1 MHFLEEQ
8 LLTGSGNR
16 QDDDGQGREWGK
28 AELKLPALPPIIF
41 FGPVFLGA
49 LIHVFIW
56 NGEVIGGTIGLVI
69 GLMLITVGVLLMY
82 WSWITMR
89 RFGEHPEPGVP
100 TETLVT
106 TGPFKRTRN
115 PIYSGFLLISAG
127 FAISLNAMAI
137 LVSVFFGVALLT
149 ALVIRREEA
158 YLLREF
164 GDIYTKYENRT
175 GRWI

>member
-1 MHFLEEQ
+1 MA
-8 LLTGSGNR
+8 GNGNR
-16 QDDDGQGREWGK
+16 QDDDGQDRAWGK
-28 AELKLPALPPIIF
+28 AELKLPTLPPVIF
-41 FGPVFLGA
+41 FAPVFLGV

-56 NGEVIGGTIGLVI
+56 RGEVIGGTIGLVI
-69 GLMLITVGVLLMY
+69 GLVLISVGVLLIY

-89 RFGEHPEPGVP
+89 RHGEHPEPGEP

-106 TGPFKRTRN
+106 SGPFKRTRN
-115 PIYSGFLLISAG
+115 PIYSGFLLIAAG
-127 FAISLNAMAI
+127 LAIALNGMAI

-164 GDIYTKYENRT
+164 GEIYAKYENRT

>member
-1 MHFLEEQ
+1 
-8 LLTGSGNR
+8 LTGNGNNK
-16 QDDDGQGREWGK
+16 DDDGREREWGK
-28 AELKLPALPPIIF
+28 AELKLPALPPLIF

-56 NGEVIGGTIGLVI
+56 SGEVIGGKIGLVV
-69 GLMLITVGVLLMY
+69 GLVLISVGVVLMY

-115 PIYSGFLLISAG
+115 PIYSGFLLIAAG
-127 FAISLNAMAI
+127 LAISLSAMAI

-164 GDIYTKYENRT
+164 GEIYTKYENRT

>member
-1 MHFLEEQ
+1 LA
-8 LLTGSGNR
+8 GNGNR
-16 QDDDGQGREWGK
+16 QDDDGQDRAWGK
-28 AELKLPALPPIIF
+28 AELKLPTLPPVIF
-41 FGPVFLGA
+41 FTPVFLGA

-56 NGEVIGGTIGLVI
+56 RGEVIGGTIGLVI
-69 GLMLITVGVLLMY
+69 GSILIAVGVLLIY

-89 RFGEHPEPGVP
+89 RHGEHPEPGEP

-106 TGPFKRTRN
+106 SGPFKRTRN
-115 PIYSGFLLISAG
+115 PIYSGFLLIAAG
-127 FAISLNAMAI
+127 LAIALNGMAI

-164 GDIYTKYENRT
+164 GEIYTKYENRT